1 MTDKDIKQIEENG
14 EMITVVE
21 FGLDE
26 QKGKSKSTKT
36 EPNAIEIDASGV
48 EEFLERQEAAQIH
61 HVRSA
66 KEQSQD
72 NKRHGSQSKR
82 RLVGNTIIH
91 IVLAIMSIIWIAPF
105 VFIVFESFRCE
116 STGLAGYIIPHKWGF
131 DNYIRLFTQTE
142 FPRWFLSTFLMGLV
156 CAVVQTVFILAM
168 SYALS
173 RNRFKGRKFLM
184 NAMLVL
190 GMFPGFLTLIL
201 LYTLLNGWGL
211 TGSNAPYGLV
221 LIYVAS
227 SGMGYYVCKGF
238 FDTISHSLDEAAM
251 VDGASKFQIFY
262 KIIIPMSKPIIIY
275 TILMGFMGPWG
286 DFITARFMSDNDP
299 LGFNVATGLQWL
311 IGETRVDKY
320 YTTFCAGGVIV
331 ALPITLL
338 FMFLQKYYVAGVTGG
353 AVKG

>member
-1 MTDKDIKQIEENG
+1 MMKDTELKNIVD
-14 EMITVVE
+14 VVE
-21 FGLDE
+21 FFDE
-26 QKGKSKSTKT
+26 VDAHDTQSSS
-36 EPNAIEIDASGV
+36 IELDASGV
-48 EEFLERQEAAQIH
+48 DEFNSQLEASQIQ
-61 HVRSA
+61 HVRSVR
-66 KEQSQD
+66 EQAAESKKHMSQ
-72 NKRHGSQSKR
+72 KTKR
-82 RLVGNTIIH
+82 RISNTLIH
-91 IVLAIMSIIWIAPF
+91 IVLAVMCLVWILPF
-105 VFIVFESFRCE
+105 VFIVFESFRVE
-116 STGLAGYIIPHKWGF
+116 TTGLAGYIVPKKWGF
-131 DNYIRLFTQTE
+131 DNYVRLFKETE
-142 FPRWFLSTFLMGLV
+142 FLRWFISTFLMGLV
-156 CAVVQTVFILAM
+156 CAVVQTGFILAM

-201 LYTLLNGWGL
+201 LYTLMEGWGL
-211 TGSNAPYGLV
+211 TGANAPYGLII
-221 LIYVAS
+221 IYVAS

-238 FDTISHSLDEAAM
+238 FDTISHALDEAAM
-251 VDGASKFQIFY
+251 VDGASKFQVFY
-262 KIIIPMSKPIIIY
+262 KIIMPMSKPIIIY

-286 DFITARFMSDNDP
+286 DFVTARFMSNNDP

-311 IGETRVDKY
+311 IGETRIDKY